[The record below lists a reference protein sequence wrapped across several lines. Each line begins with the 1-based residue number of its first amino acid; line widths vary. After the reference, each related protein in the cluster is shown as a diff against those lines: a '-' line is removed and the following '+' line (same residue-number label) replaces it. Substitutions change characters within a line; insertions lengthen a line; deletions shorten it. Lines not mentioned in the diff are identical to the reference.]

1 MKILLFILC
10 FLEILAAD
18 SNLNLQWPKNLL
30 SIDLDISSQ
39 LYANI
44 NGLPTVR
51 ISLLVQKTEA
61 IRIDSSFSHFVGNLL
76 HDLFP
81 NLDEIIF
88 DQPKSLL
95 NKLNYNEP
103 RFHLGALIN
112 PRIILRTGD
121 IVDNDNY
128 TSVRKQEL
136 QWGHGFWETSTFDI
150 YSWSLEKNITEKFQS
165 DFLINL
171 NKLNVN
177 FIQGS
182 GSINLEKK
190 TEMFNIF
197 LSITKSQSI
206 THQFTNTI
214 FQTDNFYIT
223 AFIKSSS
230 SYDILQKPLIQ
241 AQVCRKVSKQGFK
254 RSLQYMTKVRILM
267 NQAYEKNRESDARLN
282 HQMHCSIALLQR
294 IPTEIFLDLDEMR
307 RHGAHENC
315 SSFFPSSSSI
325 STTLLDP
332 EQFSFCAFT
341 NSIDVENP
349 VHSPFTTQHTIV
361 LSREFDTL
369 KEDIEKVDQT
379 LALKDDKFIV
389 LKATFGLNFQ
399 FRYQEPGCIDTTRI
413 KQKSTF
419 IFTTLEEETISYSD
433 GSFKLVNEKGIGSG
447 GCYRQAVLPKP
458 SIHLSC
464 RKQQQQQ
471 KQQEQQEQRQDNI
484 NFESNLDQI
493 HQMSQSSL
501 ALLYTALGGKDAND
515 WVSIPESLFF
525 EETCS
530 KEEICDCDLSSLT
543 SSVPVGSLDDALL
556 VSAVTTFV
564 TIACAVF
571 IIISAA
577 VASAGNVGT
586 KLKFT

>member
-1 MKILLFILC
+1 MKILLLTLC
-10 FLEILAAD
+10 FLEILAGH
-18 SNLNLQWPKNLL
+18 WPNNLL
-30 SIDLDISSQ
+30 SIDLDITSQ
-39 LYANI
+39 PFANV

-81 NLDEIIF
+81 NIDEIIF

-95 NKLNYNEP
+95 NNNEP

-112 PRIILRTGD
+112 PSIILRTGD

-128 TSVRKQEL
+128 SPVRKQEL
-136 QWGHGFWETSTFDI
+136 QWGHGFWETSTFDV
-150 YSWSLEKNITEKFQS
+150 YSWSLEKNITGKFLI
-165 DFLINL
+165 DFLVTL

-182 GSINLEKK
+182 SSINLEKK
-190 TEMFNIF
+190 TEMFNVF
-197 LSITKSQSI
+197 LSITKSQPI

-214 FQTDNFYIT
+214 IQTDNFYIT

-230 SYDILQKPLIQ
+230 PYNILQKPLIQ
-241 AQVCRKVSKQGFK
+241 AQICRKVSKQGFK
-254 RSLQYMTKVRILM
+254 RSLQYVTKVRILM
-267 NQAYEKNRESDARLN
+267 NQSYETKSESDKRLK
-282 HQMHCSIALLQR
+282 HQIHCSIALLQR

-315 SSFFPSSSSI
+315 SSFFPSSSSSSI

-332 EQFSFCAFT
+332 EQFYFCAFT
-341 NSIDVENP
+341 NSIDVEKP
-349 VHSPFTTQHTIV
+349 VHSPFTTQHTII
-361 LSREFDTL
+361 LSREFDTIQ
-369 KEDIEKVDQT
+369 EDIEKDDKT
-379 LALKDDKFIV
+379 LQLKDDKFIV

-413 KQKSTF
+413 KQDSTF
-419 IFTTLEEETISYSD
+419 LFTTVEEETMSYSD
-433 GSFKLVNEKGIGSG
+433 GSYKLVNEKGIGSG

-464 RKQQQQQ
+464 RKQQQ
-471 KQQEQQEQRQDNI
+471 DNI
-484 NFESNLDQI
+484 NVESNHDI
-493 HQMSQSSL
+493 MRESTTQSSL
-501 ALLYTALGGKDAND
+501 ALLYTALGGKDTND

-525 EETCS
+525 EETSS
-530 KEEICDCDLSSLT
+530 KEEICDLSSFI
-543 SSVPVGSLDDALL
+543 SSVPVGSLDDSLL
-556 VSAVTTFV
+556 VSVVTTFV
-564 TIACAVF
+564 TIACAVL
-571 IIISAA
+571 IIMSAA
-577 VASAGNVGT
+577 ASGGT